1 MISIIIPTLN
11 EAQYIANCIADLLIK
26 STKEVELIVVD
37 AGSKD
42 ATLKIVQEMERV
54 VCFTDARLAGKKYAS
69 LNKGAELAKG
79 DILIFLDADTFLPKD
94 YQQEIEKTLGP
105 EEVVGGAFEMVFD
118 KNNSLLRL
126 ISYVNSVRY
135 NLTKRCYGDQAI
147 FCKKHAFQKVNGYP
161 NKIVLEAAHFC
172 KRLMKVGKFR
182 IVNRP
187 VITSSRRFLEEG
199 VLKTFLF
206 DLYLLSMDNL
216 GFNIDRS
223 SIKYWKKN
231 A

>member
-11 EAQYIANCIADLLIK
+11 EAQYIAQCITDLLEK
-26 STKEVELIVVD
+26 SAKEVEIIVVD

-42 ATLKIVQEMERV
+42 STLSIVQEMTRV
-54 VCFTDARLAGKKYAS
+54 VCISDDRLIGKKYAS
-69 LNKGAELAKG
+69 LNRGAALAKG

-94 YQQEIEKTLGP
+94 YQKLIEKTLSS
-105 EEVVGGAFEMVFD
+105 EKVVGGAFEMVFD
-118 KNNSLLRL
+118 KNNMLLRF
-126 ISYVNSVRY
+126 ITYANSIRY

-147 FCKKHAFQKVNGYP
+147 FCKKHAFQAVNGFP
-161 NKIVLEAAHFC
+161 EKIVLETAHLC
-172 KRLMKVGKFR
+172 ERLMKVGQFR
-182 IVNRP
+182 IINRS
-187 VITSSRRFLEEG
+187 VVTSSRRFLEQG
-199 VLKTFLF
+199 VLKTFLL

-223 SIKYWKKN
+223 AMKYWKKN